1 VLISQKADK
10 DSVTKSFVEI
20 EKAKAYA
27 DTVKKALENENLS
40 LKDRIKII
48 EENVG
53 AGKFTI
59 DAITTYFDFGEE
71 GILIGKKDEAV
82 KMILKNNALEI
93 IDGTKTVARFANS
106 QVQVPNLKVDGVL
119 EFGYHMVTKYD
130 NGTNKY
136 TIIKPI

>member
-1 VLISQKADK
+1 M
-10 DSVTKSFVEI
+10 
-20 EKAKAYA
+20 
-27 DTVKKALENENLS
+27 S

-53 AGKFTI
+53 AGKLTI
-59 DAITTYFDFGEE
+59 EAITTYFDFGEE

-93 IDGTKTVARFANS
+93 IDGNKTVARFANS

-119 EFGYHMVTKYD
+119 EFGYHMVTKHD
-130 NGTNKY
+130 NGVNKY